1 MTLVDVFREALP
13 PDAIETRPAECALLS
28 GGISGMA
35 WPCSRAAA
43 AGPTRTA
50 SRHCARPAA
59 RAPAH
64 RLRAGLIEVVDAAG
78 AEHLQIGCSHAA
90 HPAIDDCI
98 VAGWR
103 ALKARHDPDGIMN
116 PGVLGLSP
124 RMPDSGAGERDEHFA
139 RRRREPV

>member
-1 MTLVDVFREALP
+1 MTPLGVSWAALP
-13 PDAIETRPAECALLS
+13 PDAMETRPAERALLS